1 MRGRE
6 QSERATKSKQERA
19 QANMRAC
26 VSVCESDR
34 KSNSEDKCEK
44 ARASL
49 SKKAGT

>member
-1 MRGRE
+1 
-6 QSERATKSKQERA
+6 
-19 QANMRAC
+19 MRAC

-49 SKKAGT
+49 SKKAGTWEHVGEEDVA